1 MPAAAWRKKRP
12 IEVLAEGE
20 GLGGTFTLRQDDPV
34 PKGDTQHEPLAILR
48 RNGWKTPAD
57 LQAAA
62 GRSKTIGDT
71 EMSNDVRW
79 IRTYVMAEPDGT
91 LGTVC
96 IYEATS
102 PEAIQKHASR
112 ADLAL
117 SEIRQVVDT
126 VVVRP
131 DPVKG

>member
-1 MPAAAWRKKRP
+1 MN
-12 IEVLAEGE
+12 LY
-20 GLGGTFTLRQDDPV
+20 
-34 PKGDTQHEPLAILR
+34 AILR

-62 GRSKTIGDT
+62 ARSKQVGDT
-71 EMSNDVRW
+71 EMQNDVRW

-96 IYEATS
+96 IYEASS
-102 PEAIQKHASR
+102 PEAIQTHAGR

-117 SEIRQVVDT
+117 SEIRPVVDT
-126 VVVRP
+126 VLVRA
-131 DPVKG
+131 DPGK

>member
-1 MPAAAWRKKRP
+1 MN
-12 IEVLAEGE
+12 LY
-20 GLGGTFTLRQDDPV
+20 
-34 PKGDTQHEPLAILR
+34 AILR

-62 GRSKTIGDT
+62 ARSKNVGDT

-79 IRTYVMAEPDGT
+79 IRTYVMTEPDGT

-102 PEAIQKHASR
+102 PEAITKHATR
-112 ADLAL
+112 AELAL
-117 SEIRQVVDT
+117 TEIRQVVDT
-126 VVVRP
+126 VIVRE
-131 DPVKG
+131 DPAK